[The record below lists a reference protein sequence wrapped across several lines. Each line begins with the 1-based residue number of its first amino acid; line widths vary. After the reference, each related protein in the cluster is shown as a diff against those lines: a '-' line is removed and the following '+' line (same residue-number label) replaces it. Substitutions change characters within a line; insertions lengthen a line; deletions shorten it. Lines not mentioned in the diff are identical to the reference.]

1 MTRPPIRSLGRR
13 LSLWLAV
20 QSLAGLAAVCVA
32 VYVTTLLA
40 FDARQGKALADKEMQ
55 VRHLLADEADMS
67 DAKALRHRLDDFL
80 IGHQDMTLALRR
92 ADGTAFYGAAA
103 TAPNHEVTYL
113 RTLKFAVAVPTI
125 DSAPLYAELRLDT
138 RDDRLLLSRISV
150 TLLAAALVGVAVISA
165 GGYALVKRGLR
176 PVRDLVAQT
185 RQLAAGT
192 LHKRLDGS
200 AQPEELKPLVEQF
213 NALLAR
219 LERAYDQMEGF
230 NADVAHELCTPLAT
244 LISGTELALRKA
256 RGTEE
261 LRDVLGSNLEDL
273 HRISDIVQ
281 DMLFLS
287 RADRGALARRK
298 PLGSLAALAQK
309 IADYHEAG
317 LADAELR
324 LEIAGDA
331 QGEFDDA
338 LLQRALSNLLS
349 NTTRY
354 AQPRTTVRV
363 EIQELDGQ
371 VHLLVTNRGDNIA
384 PEHLPRL
391 FDRFYRADPSRS
403 DAVRNHGLGL
413 AIVAAIARM
422 HGGEPRADSKDGMTT
437 IGFSMLSDGRRDA
450 PINRKTVR
458 Q

>member
-1 MTRPPIRSLGRR
+1 MTRPPMRTLGRR

-20 QSLAGLAAVCVA
+20 QSLAGLAAVCVT

-67 DAKALRHRLDDFL
+67 DAKALRHRFDDFL
-80 IGHQDMTLALRR
+80 IGHQDMTLTLRR
-92 ADGTAFYGAAA
+92 ADGTAFYGATA
-103 TAPNHEVTYL
+103 TVPKQEDSNL
-113 RTLKFAVAVPTI
+113 RILKFVVTAPTI
-125 DSAPLYAELRLDT
+125 DGAPLHAELRLDR
-138 RDDRLLLSRISV
+138 RDDRLLLARIGM
-150 TLLAAALVGVAVISA
+150 TLLAVALVGAAVISA

-185 RQLAAGT
+185 RQLAADT

-244 LISGTELALRKA
+244 MVSGTELALRKVRSA
-256 RGTEE
+256 EE
-261 LRDVLGSNLEDL
+261 LQDVLGSNLEEL
-273 HRISDIVQ
+273 HRITDIVQ
-281 DMLFLS
+281 GMLFLS
-287 RADRGALARRK
+287 QADRGALARRV
-298 PLGSLAALAQK
+298 PVFSMAALTQK
-309 IADYHEAG
+309 ITDYHEG
-317 LADAELR
+317 ELADADLR
-324 LEIAGDA
+324 LEIVGDA

-338 LLQRALSNLLS
+338 LLQRAISNLLS
-349 NTTRY
+349 NATRY
-354 AQPRTTVRV
+354 AQPQTTVRV
-363 EIQELDGQ
+363 EIQELDGRVRLQ
-371 VHLLVTNRGDNIA
+371 VINLGGTIA

-403 DAVRNHGLGL
+403 YAVRNHGLGL

-422 HGGEPRADSKDGMTT
+422 HGGEPLADSKDGVTT
-437 IGFSMLSDGRRDA
+437 IGFSMLSNGRRDG
-450 PINRKTVR
+450 PISQETVT
-458 Q
+458 

>member
-1 MTRPPIRSLGRR
+1 MRSLGRR

-40 FDARQGKALADKEMQ
+40 FDERQGKALADKEMQ
-55 VRHLLADEADMS
+55 LRHLLADEAEMS
-67 DAKALRHRLDDFL
+67 DTKALRHRLDDFL
-80 IGHQDMTLALRR
+80 IGHQDMALTLRR
-92 ADGTAFYGAAA
+92 ADGTAFYGATA
-103 TAPNHEVTYL
+103 TVPKQEDSNL
-113 RTLKFAVAVPTI
+113 RILKFVVTAPTI
-125 DSAPLYAELRLDT
+125 DGAPLHAELRLDR
-138 RDDRLLLSRISV
+138 RDDRLLLARIGM
-150 TLLAAALVGVAVISA
+150 TLLAVALVGAAVISA

-185 RQLAAGT
+185 RRLAADT

-230 NADVAHELCTPLAT
+230 NADVAHELFTPLAT

-256 RGTEE
+256 RGAEE
-261 LRDVLGSNLEDL
+261 LRDVLGANLEDL
-273 HRISDIVQ
+273 HRVSGIVQ

-287 RADRGALARRK
+287 RADRGALARRA
-298 PLGSLAALAQK
+298 PVGSMAALAQR
-309 IADYHEAG
+309 IADYHEAD

-324 LEIAGDA
+324 LEIVGDA

-338 LLQRALSNLLS
+338 LLQRAISNLLS
-349 NTTRY
+349 NATRY

-363 EIQELDGQ
+363 EMQELDGQ
-371 VHLLVTNRGDNIA
+371 VHLLVTNRGDTIA

-422 HGGEPRADSKDGMTT
+422 HGGEPRADSKDGVTT
-437 IGFSMLSDGRRDA
+437 IGFSVLSDGRRDA
-450 PINRKTVR
+450 PINRETVR
-458 Q
+458 

>member
-1 MTRPPIRSLGRR
+1 MSRHPARTLGRR

-32 VYVTTLLA
+32 VYATTLLA
-40 FDARQGKALADKEMQ
+40 FEARQGNALADKELQ
-55 VRHLLADEADMS
+55 VRHLLSDAAEMS
-67 DAKALRHRLDDFL
+67 DAKALSHRLDDFL
-80 IGHQDMTLALRR
+80 IGHQDMTLTLRR
-92 ADGTAFYGAAA
+92 ADGSLFYSDAGTLPGPADA
-103 TAPNHEVTYL
+103 NL
-113 RTLKFAVAVPTI
+113 RRLTFAVAAPTVEG
-125 DSAPLYAELRLDT
+125 AHLHAELRLDT
-138 RDDRLLLSRISV
+138 RDDRLLLARIGM
-150 TLLAAALVGVAVISA
+150 TLLAAALVGTAVISA
-165 GGYALVKRGLR
+165 GGYVLVKRGLR

-185 RQLAAGT
+185 RQLAADT

-256 RGTEE
+256 READE
-261 LRDVLGSNLEDL
+261 LRDVLGANLEDL
-273 HRISDIVQ
+273 QRISGIVQ

-287 RADRGALARRK
+287 QADRGALARRR
-298 PLGSLAALAQK
+298 PVGSLAALAQR

-317 LADAELR
+317 LADADLR
-324 LEIAGDA
+324 LDIAGDA
-331 QGEFDDA
+331 QGAFDDA
-338 LLQRALSNLLS
+338 LLQRAVSNLLS
-349 NTTRY
+349 NATRY
-354 AQPRTTVRV
+354 AQPHTTVRLD
-363 EIQELDGQ
+363 IQEFDGQ
-371 VHLLVTNRGDNIA
+371 VRLRVINQGGTIA

-422 HGGEPRADSKDGMTT
+422 HGGEPRADSKDGVTT
-437 IGFSMLSDGRRDA
+437 IGFSMQSHGRRDA
-450 PINRKTVR
+450 PINRETVR
-458 Q
+458 

>member
-1 MTRPPIRSLGRR
+1 MTRHPMRTLGRR

-20 QSLAGLAAVCVA
+20 QSLAGLAAVCV
-32 VYVTTLLA
+32 VVDVTTLLA
-40 FDARQGKALADKEMQ
+40 FEARQDKALADKEMQ
-55 VRHLLADEADMS
+55 VRHLLSDATEMS
-67 DAKALRHRLDDFL
+67 DAKALSHRLDDFL
-80 IGHQDMTLALRR
+80 IGHQDMTLTLRR
-92 ADGTAFYGAAA
+92 ADGTRFYGAAE
-103 TAPNHEVTYL
+103 TVPNHTDANL
-113 RTLKFAVAVPTI
+113 RVLTFAVPAPTV
-125 DSAPLYAELRLDT
+125 DVEPLHVELRLDT
-138 RDDRLLLSRISV
+138 RDDRLLLSRIGL
-150 TLLAAALVGVAVISA
+150 TLLAAALIGAAVISV

-185 RQLAAGT
+185 RQLAADT

-219 LERAYDQMEGF
+219 LERTYNQMEGF

-244 LISGTELALRKA
+244 LISGSELALRKA
-256 RGTEE
+256 RSAEE

-273 HRISDIVQ
+273 HRMSDIVQ

-287 RADRGALARRK
+287 RADRGALARRV
-298 PLGSLAALAQK
+298 PVGSMAALAQR
-309 IADYHEAG
+309 IADYHEAD

-349 NTTRY
+349 NATRY
-354 AQPRTTVRV
+354 AQAHTTVRV

-371 VHLLVTNRGDNIA
+371 VRLLVINRGSTIA

-413 AIVAAIARM
+413 AIVTAIARM
-422 HGGEPRADSKDGMTT
+422 HGGEPLADSKDGVTT
-437 IGFSMLSDGRRDA
+437 IGFSMLSNGRRDA
-450 PINRKTVR
+450 PISQETVT
-458 Q
+458 

>member
-1 MTRPPIRSLGRR
+1 MTRPPMRSLGRR

-20 QSLAGLAAVCVA
+20 QSLAGLAAVCMV
-32 VYVTTLLA
+32 VFVTTLLA
-40 FDARQGKALADKEMQ
+40 FEVRQRNALADKEMQ
-55 VRHLLADEADMS
+55 VRHLLSYTAEMS
-67 DAKALRHRLDDFL
+67 DAKALRHRIDDFL
-80 IGHQDMTLALRR
+80 IGHQDMTLTLRR
-92 ADGTAFYGAAA
+92 TDGTLFYGGVEKV
-103 TAPNHEVTYL
+103 PDHENANL
-113 RTLKFAVAVPTI
+113 RMLKFAVP
-125 DSAPLYAELRLDT
+125 APIADGANLYAELRLDT
-138 RDDRLLLSRISV
+138 RDDRLLLSRIGL
-150 TLLAAALVGVAVISA
+150 TMLAAALIGMAVISV
-165 GGYALVKRGLR
+165 GGYVLVQRGLR
-176 PVRDLVAQT
+176 PVRDLIAQT
-185 RQLAAGT
+185 RQLAADT

-200 AQPEELKPLVEQF
+200 SQPEELKPLVVQF
-213 NALLAR
+213 NELLAR

-256 RGTEE
+256 RGAEE
-261 LRDVLGSNLEDL
+261 LRDVLGSNLEDF
-273 HRISDIVQ
+273 HRISGIVQ

-287 RADRGALARRK
+287 RADRGALARRI
-298 PLGSLAALAQK
+298 PVASMAALAQR
-309 IADYHEAG
+309 IADYHEAD

-349 NTTRY
+349 NATRY
-354 AQPRTTVRV
+354 AQPQTAVRV

-371 VHLLVTNRGDNIA
+371 VRLLVTNRGGTIDS
-384 PEHLPRL
+384 EHLPRL

-422 HGGEPRADSKDGMTT
+422 HGGEPLADSKDGVTT
-437 IGFSMLSDGRRDA
+437 IGFSMQHHGR
-450 PINRKTVR
+450 
-458 Q
+458 